1 MGRNAAVELQKDKS
15 LNEFDCGC
23 ERQGHWRNSC
33 AIKISGEI
41 YSMMFRMADE
51 DVKRSQSI
59 AKWYE
64 FDKDGNYNLRKDAPE
79 DVIKIAADL
88 EKKYNW
94 DICES

>member
-1 MGRNAAVELQKDKS
+1 MGRNAAAELQKDKS

-23 ERQGHWRNSC
+23 ERQGHWWGIC
-33 AIKISGEI
+33 
-41 YSMMFRMADE
+41 SMMYRMADE

>member
-1 MGRNAAVELQKDKS
+1 
-15 LNEFDCGC
+15 
-23 ERQGHWRNSC
+23 
-33 AIKISGEI
+33 
-41 YSMMFRMADE
+41 MMYRMADE

-88 EKKYNW
+88 EKSIIGIFVKAKCRQPRCTRTVVFYAHPGRMKPARLRRKKLLSAMM
-94 DICES
+94 I